1 MFGKEKCKMLKEI
14 RAEIA
19 KNNEIE
25 FVTKECTHQGKC
37 KGTCPACEAEV
48 AYLEEQLE
56 KRRALGK
63 AVCVAGLSAAMVAG
77 VVQTNQVNSKTYN
90 MNSNTY
96 LSDPME
102 QPMGALP
109 FTPEPTEES
118 TPEMPAGAPYI
129 PDVIETPEPTLE
141 PTPAGAA
148 YIPDVT
154 EAPKPTEI
162 PAGMICIPNPK
173 ETPNITAIP
182 TPTSDFYTDQP
193 SQVVEETTNPTT
205 EPTGSPAITEGP
217 TGSPAI
223 TGGPTKAPTESP
235 NVTKGPTESPAV
247 TELPTKAPTESPN
260 VTEGPTEAPA
270 QSPLETQ
277 APTKA
282 PTETPKGTAQPSATP
297 VPTILPTQAVSLIP
311 SIAPNGQQQN
321 NALSN
326 TSSPDKL
333 KIKKTKISKVIYKK
347 NNRVQV
353 AWNETP
359 SADGYVVTLSTSSS
373 MKKNRRTKI
382 VSNTRR
388 KVTFENV
395 VENKTCYISVAAY
408 RYDSAGEKVFGKC
421 QKIKKIR
428 IK

>member
-102 QPMGALP
+102 QPMGAIP

-141 PTPAGAA
+141 PTPAGAS

-235 NVTKGPTESPAV
+235 NVTA
-247 TELPTKAPTESPN
+247 
-260 VTEGPTEAPA
+260 GPTEAPA
-270 QSPLETQ
+270 ESPVETE

-333 KIKKTKISKVIYKK
+333 KIKKTKIY
-347 NNRVQV
+347 
-353 AWNETP
+353 
-359 SADGYVVTLSTSSS
+359 L
-373 MKKNRRTKI
+373 M
-382 VSNTRR
+382 
-388 KVTFENV
+388 
-395 VENKTCYISVAAY
+395 
-408 RYDSAGEKVFGKC
+408 
-421 QKIKKIR
+421 
-428 IK
+428 